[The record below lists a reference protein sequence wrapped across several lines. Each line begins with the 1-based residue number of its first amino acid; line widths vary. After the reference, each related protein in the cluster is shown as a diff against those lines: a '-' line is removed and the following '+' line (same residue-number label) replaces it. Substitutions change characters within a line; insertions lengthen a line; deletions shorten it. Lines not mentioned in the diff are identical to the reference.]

1 MPEPLKNIYSPHF
14 FEQLTASIKS
24 VIPSFNQ
31 QYFLN
36 QVFDR
41 HWPNKE
47 LKQRVRHIAE
57 SLNEHL
63 PGNFKQQA
71 RLVLKIIEQLK
82 KEGKKGGFEYMI
94 FPDWIEAHGLQD
106 LETSL
111 NTMEKVTEFISCEF
125 AIRPFLLKY
134 PDEVINRM
142 IALSKH
148 PHPHVRRFSSEGCRP
163 RLPWGQAIS
172 SLKKDPTPVLPI
184 LENLKSDPSL
194 FVRKSVA
201 NHLNDI
207 SKDHPDFVIRLVK
220 KWKGKNPETD
230 WIIRHGCR
238 GLLKKAHTDAY
249 ALFDLKNGADCR
261 IEHFSLQQK
270 KIAIGGKLMFSF
282 QLVNTGKKETSL
294 RLEYKVH
301 YRKAGGQSSGKI
313 FQLSEKKFLPG
324 QAYSFKKQQSFQDF
338 TTRKHYPG
346 KHQISLL
353 VNGKEMANEEFMLTS

>member
-1 MPEPLKNIYSPHF
+1 MAEPLKHIYNPHF
-14 FEQLTASIKS
+14 FEQLTASIKA
-24 VIPSFNQ
+24 VIPTFNP

-41 HWPNKE
+41 HWESKE

-71 RLVLKIIEQLK
+71 SLILKIITQLK

-94 FPDWIEAHGLQD
+94 FPDWIEVHGLQH

-111 NTMEKVTEFISCEF
+111 KTMEKVTEFISCEF

-142 IALSKH
+142 TALSQH

-163 RLPWGQAIS
+163 RLPWGQAIP
-172 SLKKDPTPVLPI
+172 SLKKDPSPVLPI
-184 LENLKSDPSL
+184 LENLKNDPSL

-207 SKDHPDFVIRLVK
+207 SKDHPDIVINLVK
-220 KWKGKNPETD
+220 KWKGISAETD
-230 WIIRHGCR
+230 WIIRHACR
-238 GLLKKAHTDAY
+238 GLLKKAHTEAY
-249 ALFDLKNGADCR
+249 ALFDLKNGAHCR
-261 IEHFSLQQK
+261 VEQFSLQQK
-270 KIAIGGKLMFSF
+270 RIPIGGKLMFSF
-282 QLVNTGKKETSL
+282 QLVNTAKKETPL
-294 RLEYKVH
+294 RLEYMVY

-313 FQLSEKKFLPG
+313 FQLTEKKFQPG
-324 QAYSFKKQQSFQDF
+324 QVYTFKKQQSFQDF

-346 KHQISLL
+346 KHKISLL
-353 VNGKEMANEEFMLTS
+353 VNGKEMVHEEFMLTS